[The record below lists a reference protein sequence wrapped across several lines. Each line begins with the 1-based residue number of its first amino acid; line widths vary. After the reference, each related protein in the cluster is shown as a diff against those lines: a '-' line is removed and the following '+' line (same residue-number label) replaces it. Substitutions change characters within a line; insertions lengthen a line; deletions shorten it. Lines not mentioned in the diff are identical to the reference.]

1 MAFVLALLLGSAACS
16 SGDPAPSRVDP
27 SGPPE
32 IELDVVERHA
42 RQLDR
47 ELADRPAGSQQ
58 EQIASQYVL
67 GHLQRAGYPVRLES
81 VPVANLVES
90 TNILGFPPSGEE
102 PNTIV
107 TVAFDARP
115 DDDPW
120 GRSIGLFLELARALY
135 ASDEDHRVEFVALG
149 AERTTDHKGSR
160 RLAQQLREAQAD
172 PFLVTVAGVSP
183 EASLSFAG
191 DGAEE
196 IAATADDMG
205 LESAEADFGP
215 VGDVDVFGRA
225 GFDHLLVSGTPNE
238 VGPVLLEWLRT
249 QAD

>member
-1 MAFVLALLLGSAACS
+1 MLAPAACS
-16 SGDPAPSRVDP
+16 SGEPGPSRVDP

-32 IELDVVERHA
+32 VNLAVVERHA

-47 ELADRPAGSQQ
+47 ELADRPAGSQR
-58 EQIASQYVL
+58 EQVASQYVL
-67 GHLQRAGYPVRLES
+67 GHLQRAGYPVRLEA
-81 VPVANLVES
+81 VPVGDLVES
-90 TNILGFPPSGEE
+90 TNLQGFPPSGKD

-120 GRSIGLFLELARALY
+120 GQSIGLFLELARALY
-135 ASDEDHRVEFVALG
+135 VSDEDHRVEFVALG

-172 PFLVTVAGVSP
+172 PFVVTVAAVSP
-183 EASLSFAG
+183 DLPLSFVG
-191 DGAEE
+191 DGAVG
-196 IAATADDMG
+196 IASIADDMG
-205 LESAEADFGP
+205 LESAEADFSST
-215 VGDVDVFGRA
+215 GDVDVFGRA
-225 GFDHLLVSGTPNE
+225 GFDHLLVTGPPDE
-238 VGPVLLEWLRT
+238 VGPVLLEWLRS